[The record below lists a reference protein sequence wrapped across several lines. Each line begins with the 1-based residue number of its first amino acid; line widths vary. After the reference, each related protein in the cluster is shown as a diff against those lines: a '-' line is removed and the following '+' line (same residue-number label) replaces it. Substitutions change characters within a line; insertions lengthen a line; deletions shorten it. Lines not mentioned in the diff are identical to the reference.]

1 MFSNVFTLFQIKK
14 IIKSLELIKVPLD
27 KDNDGNQDLD
37 MCMRDPLDVL
47 QELLSDTKA
56 SGKQYFTY
64 QEYRNERGERE
75 FFHTNGTLW
84 WQRAQ
89 EHAIS
94 TAGPQTGVVSIIMAV
109 DATYVKK
116 NTYF

>member
-1 MFSNVFTLFQIKK
+1 MY
-14 IIKSLELIKVPLD
+14 
-27 KDNDGNQDLD
+27 
-37 MCMRDPLDVL
+37 MRDPIEVL

-64 QEYRNERGERE
+64 QEYRNE
-75 FFHTNGTLW
+75 HTNGTLW

-94 TAGPQTGVVSIIMAV
+94 AAGPQTGVFSIIMDV

-116 NTYF
+116 NTYFRPIYGAFSHSFT